1 MDWTI
6 SRIMCVSSEELVHIH
21 ATKTV
26 ALCVHTLA
34 HLMKLQTSVEHA
46 CMFGRS
52 TIYSH
57 ILNMYCII
65 SSIPYPKSINH
76 FTIMNIV
83 TVRAVLDDVP

>member
-1 MDWTI
+1 
-6 SRIMCVSSEELVHIH
+6 MCVSSEELVHIH

-46 CMFGRS
+46 CMFG

-65 SSIPYPKSINH
+65 YSYHPKAINH

-83 TVRAVLDDVP
+83 TIRNSTS